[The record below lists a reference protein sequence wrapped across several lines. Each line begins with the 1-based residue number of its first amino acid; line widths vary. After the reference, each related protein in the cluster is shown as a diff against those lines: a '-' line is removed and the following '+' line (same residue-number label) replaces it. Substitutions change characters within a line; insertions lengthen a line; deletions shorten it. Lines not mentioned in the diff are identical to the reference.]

1 MHVYVC
7 GCLCVCLCVQ
17 ACTLC
22 FKFRNY
28 RLPTFVNVC
37 VCVQLWSRFL
47 AFQHH
52 FLRMCSHAFQ
62 SRRDCFCV
70 RKCERM
76 SVCVRALAIPISL
89 MLVFAFRLYLI
100 NITSFNDF
108 QMHKLNYKL
117 QTSTLCLVDDT
128 WS

>member
-1 MHVYVC
+1 M
-7 GCLCVCLCVQ
+7 CL
-17 ACTLC
+17 
-22 FKFRNY
+22 
-28 RLPTFVNVC
+28 C
-37 VCVQLWSRFL
+37 VCVQLWSRIL

-70 RKCERM
+70 RKCVHV

-89 MLVFAFRLYLI
+89 MLVLAFRLYLI

-128 WS
+128 WSRNLSSSLEERIHRIHNGSSSFSQALRAIFMC